1 MDGLYT
7 FLEGLLDKS
16 NKASVLGAK
25 DLVLSLIEDRINDQ
39 KSDFDKRMKKVL
51 KAIKATYKPFT
62 APKIKP
68 SQTPQCFIK
77 VYYDSSRH
85 ISSFSFVWVQTKSK
99 SSYWRI
105 GWELESRDQRNDGLI
120 LFINNLKTY
129 RLDDTLGYGTEV
141 YEVPEGDMKD
151 YFRAIDKYRPDS
163 YYYSDADIEK
173 IEQVIN

>member
-1 MDGLYT
+1 MERLDT
-7 FLEGLLDKS
+7 FLEGLLGKS
-16 NKASVLGAK
+16 NKASILGTK

-51 KAIKATYKPFT
+51 KVIKATYKPFT
-62 APKIKP
+62 APKITP

-77 VYYDSSRH
+77 VYYGSSRR

-99 SSYWRI
+99 SSYWVI
-105 GWELESRDQRNDGLI
+105 NWYLSSNDQRNDGLA
-120 LFINNLKTY
+120 LFINRRKTY
-129 RLDDTLGYGTEV
+129 ELGVVSVGRTLI
-141 YEVPEGDMKD
+141 YEIPKEDMKD